1 MGNWRINLRFK
12 HKKICIG
19 CNIYLLFQ
27 TNGSI
32 FGKAKIRSLS
42 KIAANKR
49 KIINDPVYGFIS
61 FPYESNFDL
70 IEHPYFQRL
79 RRIRQLGLTNFVYP
93 GANHTRFQHALGAGY
108 LMTQAIQVIRS
119 KEHEITEEEA
129 EAAINAI
136 LLHDMGHG
144 PFSHSL
150 ENSIIEGITHE
161 ELSLLFMHQL
171 NEEFNGQ
178 LTMSIDIF
186 VNRYPKKFL
195 HQLVAGQ
202 LDMDRLD
209 YLKRD
214 SFFTGVTEGV
224 IGSDRII
231 KMLNIKDD
239 NLVVD
244 IKGIYSIEKFL
255 VARRLMYWQVYL
267 HKAVV
272 SAEKLLI
279 MILKRA
285 KEISLRGENLFASPA
300 LSYFLKNTSVVENF
314 KAGNS
319 GKLLELF
326 SQLDDT
332 DIISAS
338 KQWMHHDD
346 RILSFL
352 CNAFINRRLFRLE
365 LRNKPFEA
373 EVVAGLRGKLH
384 QIFSFSEEESGYFVH
399 AGELSNEAYNTMDER
414 ISIMKKNG
422 ETMDITEASDIFDLA
437 ALSKKV
443 KKYYLTYPKDLE

>member
-1 MGNWRINLRFK
+1 
-12 HKKICIG
+12 
-19 CNIYLLFQ
+19 
-27 TNGSI
+27 
-32 FGKAKIRSLS
+32 
-42 KIAANKR
+42 
-49 KIINDPVYGFIS
+49 
-61 FPYESNFDL
+61 
-70 IEHPYFQRL
+70 
-79 RRIRQLGLTNFVYP
+79 VYP

-136 LLHDMGHG
+136 LLHDIGHG
-144 PFSHSL
+144 PFSHAL

-161 ELSLLFMHQL
+161 ELSLMFMRKL
-171 NEEFNGQ
+171 NDELEGQ
-178 LTMSIDIF
+178 LTLALDIF
-186 VNRYPKKFL
+186 ENLYPKKFL
-195 HQLVAGQ
+195 HQMVAGQ

-239 NLVVD
+239 SLVVD

-267 HKAVV
+267 HKTVV

-279 MILKRA
+279 LILKRA
-285 KEISLRGENLFASPA
+285 KEIALRGEHLFASPA
-300 LSYFLKNTSVVENF
+300 LVFFLQNSFDKQGFST
-314 KAGNS
+314 GNS
-319 GKLLELF
+319 SNLLDLF

-346 RILSFL
+346 KILSFL
-352 CNAFINRRLFRLE
+352 CTAFINRRLFRLE
-365 LRNKPFEA
+365 LRNRPFE
-373 EVVAGLRGKLH
+373 EQLVASLKEEMNHRFG
-384 QIFSFSEEESGYFVH
+384 FNEEESAYFVH
-399 AGELSNEAYNTMDER
+399 TGEISNEAYNAMDER

-422 ETMDITEASDIFDLA
+422 ETMDIIEASDIFDLA
-437 ALSKKV
+437 ALSKTV
-443 KKYYLTYPKDLE
+443 KKYYLTYPKELGGS